1 MIALQLREIIVN
13 ERRLSRGSTAM
24 ISFVIPAY
32 NEEKYLPATLRA
44 LFASAEAVGE
54 PFEVI
59 VADDASTDRTA
70 EVAREHG
77 AQVVSVSNRQ
87 IAATR
92 NAGARAARGD
102 VFFFVDADTQA
113 NPAAIRAALRSLGNG
128 AVGGGCLFRYDEPV
142 PLWTRVVYPIA
153 MLTCRMIKLTGGCFL
168 FCTREA
174 FATVGGFSEQMY
186 AAEEL
191 EFGRSLKRIGRFVIP
206 RPVVVTSAR
215 KIPLLTAWGIVKLI
229 VHGLRKGSSR
239 REGLELWYGD
249 HNGIAR

>member
-1 MIALQLREIIVN
+1 
-13 ERRLSRGSTAM
+13 M

-44 LFASAEAVGE
+44 LFDSAKAVGE

-59 VADDASTDRTA
+59 VADDASTDRTSD
-70 EVAREHG
+70 VAREFG
-77 AQVVSVSNRQ
+77 ARVVATNNRQ

-92 NAGARAARGD
+92 NAGARDARGD
-102 VFFFVDADTQA
+102 TFFFVDADTLA
-113 NPAAIRAALRSLGNG
+113 NPTAIRFALRALGNG

-142 PLWTRVVYPIA
+142 PLWTRAVYPFT
-153 MLTCRMIKLTGGCFL
+153 MLACRMAKIVGGCFL

-174 FATVGGFSEQMY
+174 YTAVGGFCEQMF

-191 EFGRSLKRIGRFVIP
+191 EFMRALKRLGRFVVP

-215 KIPLLTAWGIVKLI
+215 KIHQLTARGIAKLI
-229 VHGLRKGSSR
+229 AHGLLRGSSR

-249 HNGIAR
+249 RNGIPR